1 MDSGDRPPQGS
12 LPCRPSMQHQLSPGE
27 FPRRIQSP
35 RLTPRSTPPQSPQS
49 LRFTPPQSPQ
59 MHSDALG
66 TLLDGLHADEL
77 RQVLLRLAAMS
88 GESGRV
94 AAETSVLAQ
103 LQLRDVMRDV
113 MLESPTTSPRTDGGT
128 PKELRRLR
136 SRCDPVLG
144 DRTHRR
150 SKEVSRRGGLTPLY
164 SLILDDSRSHAARRR
179 APAVPMFV
187 TLPDSVTDDR
197 SRDRQ

>member
-1 MDSGDRPPQGS
+1 MDSGDRQGS
-12 LPCRPSMQHQLSPGE
+12 LPCRTSMQHQSSLE

-35 RLTPRSTPPQSPQS
+35 RLTPQSPQPPRS
-49 LRFTPPQSPQ
+49 PRLPPRSPQSPQSPQ

-103 LQLRDVMRDV
+103 LKLRDVMRDV
-113 MLESPTTSPRTDGGT
+113 MLESPTTSLRTDGGT

-164 SLILDDSRSHAARRR
+164 SLILEDSRSHAARRR

-197 SRDRQ
+197 SRDSQ

>member
-103 LQLRDVMRDV
+103 LKLRDVGS
-113 MLESPTTSPRTDGGT
+113 SPSQSCTPTSI
-128 PKELRRLR
+128 RRLR
-136 SRCDPVLG
+136 SRCDPVLE
-144 DRTHRR
+144 DRSHKRTRDL
-150 SKEVSRRGGLTPLY
+150 SRRGGLTPLY
-164 SLILDDSRSHAARRR
+164 SLILEDSRSHAARRP
-179 APAVPMFV
+179 APAIPMFV
-187 TLPDSVTDDR
+187 RCPTR
-197 SRDRQ
+197 

>member
-1 MDSGDRPPQGS
+1 MGLGRSPPQGS
-12 LPCRPSMQHQLSPGE
+12 LPCRPSMQHQSSLE

-35 RLTPRSTPPQSPQS
+35 RLTPQSPQS
-49 LRFTPPQSPQ
+49 PRSPRLPPRSPQSPQ
-59 MHSDALG
+59 MPSDALHRI
-66 TLLDGLHADEL
+66 LDDMHADEL

-103 LQLRDVMRDV
+103 LKLRDVMRDV

-164 SLILDDSRSHAARRR
+164 SLILEDSRSHAARRR

-187 TLPDSVTDDR
+187 TLPDSVVGDR
-197 SRDRQ
+197 SDR

>member
-1 MDSGDRPPQGS
+1 
-12 LPCRPSMQHQLSPGE
+12 
-27 FPRRIQSP
+27 
-35 RLTPRSTPPQSPQS
+35 
-49 LRFTPPQSPQ
+49 

-103 LQLRDVMRDV
+103 LKLRDVMRDA

-144 DRTHRR
+144 DGGKLYVPEALVEIYRD
-150 SKEVSRRGGLTPLY
+150 EVVPLATV
-164 SLILDDSRSHAARRR
+164 R
-179 APAVPMFV
+179 P
-187 TLPDSVTDDR
+187 
-197 SRDRQ
+197 